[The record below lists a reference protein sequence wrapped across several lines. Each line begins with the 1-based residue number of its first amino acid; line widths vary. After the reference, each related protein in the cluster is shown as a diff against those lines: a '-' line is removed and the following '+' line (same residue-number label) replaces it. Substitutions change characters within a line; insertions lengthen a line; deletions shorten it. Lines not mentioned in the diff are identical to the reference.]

1 MTGGYFSDWLRW
13 RQFDQLFG
21 VGKASNRG
29 LSRVENVD
37 GLIWDVKCLHKG
49 RCGKSEVLVSH
60 EVEMASWE
68 TFAFSLSDVDN

>member
-1 MTGGYFSDWLRW
+1 M
-13 RQFDQLFG
+13 
-21 VGKASNRG
+21 
-29 LSRVENVD
+29 ENVD

-49 RCGKSEVLVSH
+49 RCGKIEVLVSH